1 MISQVLQCLIGTCS
15 NMSHRQR
22 NNSPNTQAK
31 EPLIVDDPSSEE
43 SSDNTLNVTEEEK

>member
-1 MISQVLQCLIGTCS
+1 MISQVLQCLIGTCF
-15 NMSHRQR
+15 NMSHRQT